1 MIYFMKI
8 QSENMNMII
17 FYMICNFFK
26 CNDFTFLL
34 TKYLLYRIVGNLLS
48 HLCTHD
54 KLILKL
60 HQEKNSY
67 LSEG

>member
-1 MIYFMKI
+1 MICFMKI
-8 QSENMNMII
+8 LSENMNMTI

-34 TKYLLYRIVGNLLS
+34 TKYLLYNIVVNLLS
-48 HLCTHD
+48 HLRTHD

-60 HQEKNSY
+60 YQGKNSY
-67 LSEG
+67 LNEG

>member
-1 MIYFMKI
+1 MIYFMEI
-8 QSENMNMII
+8 QSENMNMTI

-48 HLCTHD
+48 HLCT
-54 KLILKL
+54 
-60 HQEKNSY
+60 
-67 LSEG
+67 